1 MEGRILQM
9 TDPGGRREQGV
20 PFQFSPATG
29 HFHHRMSAAGRLP
42 LRGAARRGAARFAD
56 GTTVSRETQVAGE

>member
-42 LRGAARRGAARFAD
+42 FRGAASFAD